1 MTVTWST
8 NESIINWTSSDDPA
22 VTFQVVKIAG
32 GTGGTGGGG
41 GGVTDHGDLTGLA
54 DDDHDQYQYVNAV
67 YTEADPF
74 TITDESAVVT
84 QGAAITL
91 PAATSWQNRSVL
103 IVAAAVDLTVTCH
116 AGDTIAVTGGFS
128 STLSIPSQNI
138 YQLTSTNFGGTWRWL
153 QTARFGPAFDMPYWY
168 GQSITQGHVI
178 KMGASAP
185 EWGAVTPGAHA
196 STHGS
201 AGSDPVTIAQSQVT
215 NLTTD
220 LGAKAAKASNLS
232 DLASASTARTN
243 LGLGDSATK
252 NVGTAAGTV
261 AAGDDSRLSDTRT
274 PTDGSVST
282 AKIVDSAV
290 TSAKIADGTIV
301 NADISASAAIATSKI
316 SGLTT
321 VATDTL
327 WDAAGDLAVGS
338 GADTA
343 AKLSK
348 GTRTQALVVG
358 SSTLEWDTNH
368 YNGGNF
374 VSATVSGAIAETVPA
389 GAGFGATTGGGS
401 GVAHL
406 HGIYLPKGVTIT
418 TISFVSGA
426 NAASGPTNQWFALCD
441 SSRTVLRVT
450 SNDTTTAWGT
460 STVKSLNLTSTYTTT
475 YSGLHYLACC
485 VTTTTTQPSFRGAN
499 TGSFTGVAPQ
509 SFTSTTGLTTPVAEG
524 TTFAASTGRLSQA
537 LGIVS

>member
-1 MTVTWST
+1 MTVTFST
-8 NESIINWTSSDDPA
+8 NETVINWTSSDDPA

-32 GTGGTGGGG
+32 GTGGGGGG
-41 GGVTDHGDLTGLA
+41 A
-54 DDDHDQYQYVNAV
+54 P
-67 YTEADPF
+67 DP
-74 TITDESAVVT
+74 
-84 QGAAITL
+84 
-91 PAATSWQNRSVL
+91 
-103 IVAAAVDLTVTCH
+103 
-116 AGDTIAVTGGFS
+116 
-128 STLSIPSQNI
+128 
-138 YQLTSTNFGGTWRWL
+138 
-153 QTARFGPAFDMPYWY
+153 
-168 GQSITQGHVI
+168 
-178 KMGASAP
+178 
-185 EWGAVTPGAHA
+185 HA
-196 STHGS
+196 STHAA

-243 LGLGDSATK
+243 LGLGDSAIK
-252 NVGTAAGTV
+252 NVGTSAGTV

-321 VATDTL
+321 VATDTIF
-327 WDAAGDLAVGS
+327 DAAGDLAVGS
-338 GADTA
+338 GADTS
-343 AKLSK
+343 AKLAK
-348 GTRTQALVVG
+348 GSRTQALVVG
-358 SSTLEWDTNH
+358 ASTLEWDANH

-374 VSATVSGAIAETVPA
+374 VSATVSAAIAETVPA
-389 GAGFGATTGGGS
+389 GAGFGATTGGLS
-401 GVAHL
+401 GVVHL

-418 TISFVSGA
+418 TITFVSGA
-426 NAASGPTNQWFALCD
+426 TAAVSPTNQWYALCND
-441 SSRTVLRVT
+441 SRSVLRVT
-450 SNDTTTAWGT
+450 ANDLTAAWAT
-460 STVKSLNLTSTYTTT
+460 STVKPLNLTSTFTTT

-485 VTTTTTQPSFRGAN
+485 VTAGTVPSFRGAN
-499 TGSFTGVAPQ
+499 AGTFTGIATQ

>member
-1 MTVTWST
+1 VTVTFST
-8 NESIINWTSSDDPA
+8 NETIINWTSSDDPA

-32 GTGGTGGGG
+32 GATGGG

-67 YTEADPF
+67 FTEDDPF

-91 PAATSWQNRSVL
+91 PAATAWQNRSVL

-220 LGAKAAKASNLS
+220 LGAKV
-232 DLASASTARTN
+232 ST
-243 LGLGDSATK
+243 S
-252 NVGTAAGTV
+252 
-261 AAGDDSRLSDTRT
+261 DSRLTDSRT
-274 PTDGSVST
+274 PSGAAGGDLTGT
-282 AKIVDSAV
+282 YPNPTIGTGKV
-290 TSAKIADGTIV
+290 TSTNILDGTIV

-321 VATDTL
+321 VATDTIF
-327 WDAAGDLAVGS
+327 DAAGDLAVGS

-358 SSTLEWDTNH
+358 ASTLEWDANH

-389 GAGFGATTGGGS
+389 GAGFGATTGGAS
-401 GVAHL
+401 GVVHL

-418 TISFVSGA
+418 TITFVSGA
-426 NAASGPTNQWFALCD
+426 TAAVTPTNQWFALCD

-450 SNDTTTAWGT
+450 ANDTTTAWGS
-460 STVKSLNLTSTYTTT
+460 STVKSLNLTSTFTTT

-485 VTTTTTQPSFRGAN
+485 VTAGTVPSFRGAN
-499 TGSFTGVAPQ
+499 AGTFTGVATQ
-509 SFTSTTGLTTPVAEG
+509 SFTSTTGLTTPSSEG

>member
-8 NESIINWTSSDDPA
+8 NETIINWTSSDDPA

-32 GTGGTGGGG
+32 GTGTGGGG

-54 DDDHDQYQYVNAV
+54 DDDHLQYQYVNAT
-67 YTEADPF
+67 YTETSPF
-74 TITDESAVVT
+74 TITNQAALVTAGSAV
-84 QGAAITL
+84 TL
-91 PAATSWQNRSVL
+91 PSATTWANRSVT
-103 IVAAAVDLTVTCH
+103 IVSAVSDVVVSG
-116 AGDTIAVTGGFS
+116 AGSDTIATTGGFVS
-128 STLSIPSQNI
+128 SITIPTQNI
-138 YQLTSTNFGGTWRWL
+138 YTFTSTNFGGTRRWL
-153 QTARFGPAFDMPYWY
+153 QVSRVGPAFDLPIWV
-168 GQSITQGHVI
+168 GQSITQGYVV

-185 EWGAVTPGAHA
+185 EWGASTVSSHA

-201 AGSDPVTIAQSQVT
+201 AGSDPVTVAQSQVT

-220 LGAKAAKASNLS
+220 LAAKAAKASNLS
-232 DLASASTARTN
+232 DLTSASTARTN
-243 LGLGDSATK
+243 LGLGDSAIK
-252 NVGTAAGTV
+252 NVGTTAGTV

-282 AKIVDSAV
+282 AKIADSAV

-321 VATDTL
+321 VATDTIF
-327 WDAAGDLAVGS
+327 DAAGDLAVGS
-338 GADTA
+338 GADTS
-343 AKLSK
+343 AKLAK
-348 GTRTQALVVG
+348 GSRTQALVVG
-358 SSTLEWDTNH
+358 ASTLEWDANH

-374 VSATVSGAIAETVPA
+374 VSATVSAAIAETIPA
-389 GAGFGATTGGGS
+389 GTGFGATTGGNS
-401 GVAHL
+401 GVVHL

-418 TISFVSGA
+418 TITFVSGA
-426 NAASGPTNQWFALCD
+426 TAAVTPTNQWFALCD

-450 SNDTTTAWGT
+450 ANDTTTAWAT
-460 STVKSLNLTSTYTTT
+460 STVKPLNLTSTFTTT

-485 VTTTTTQPSFRGAN
+485 VTASTMPSFRGAAAQ
-499 TGSFTGVAPQ
+499 TFTGVATQ

>member
-32 GTGGTGGGG
+32 GTGGGGGG

-54 DDDHDQYQYVNAV
+54 DDDHLQYQYVNAKF
-67 YTEADPF
+67 TDADPF
-74 TITDESAVVT
+74 TITNESAVVT
-84 QGAAITL
+84 AGAAITL
-91 PAATSWQNRSVL
+91 PSLSAWANRSVT
-103 IVAAAVDLTVTCH
+103 IVAAVSPVVVSA
-116 AGDTIAVTGGFS
+116 AGSDTIATSGGFVS
-128 STLSIPSQNI
+128 SLTIATQNI
-138 YQLTSTNFGGTWRWL
+138 YTFTSCDFGGTRAWL
-153 QTARFGPAFDMPYWY
+153 QVSRVGPAFDLPVWV
-168 GQSITQGHVI
+168 GQSITQGHVV

-185 EWGAVTPGAHA
+185 EWGASTVSSHA

-201 AGSDPVTIAQSQVT
+201 AGSDPVTVAQSQVT

-243 LGLGDSATK
+243 LGLGDSAVK
-252 NVGTAAGTV
+252 NVGTIAGTV

-282 AKIVDSAV
+282 AKIADSAV

-301 NADISASAAIATSKI
+301 NADISASAAISTSKI

-374 VSATVSGAIAETVPA
+374 VSATVSGAIAETIPA
-389 GAGFGATTGGGS
+389 GAGYGATTGGGS

-499 TGSFTGVAPQ
+499 AGTFTGVAPQ